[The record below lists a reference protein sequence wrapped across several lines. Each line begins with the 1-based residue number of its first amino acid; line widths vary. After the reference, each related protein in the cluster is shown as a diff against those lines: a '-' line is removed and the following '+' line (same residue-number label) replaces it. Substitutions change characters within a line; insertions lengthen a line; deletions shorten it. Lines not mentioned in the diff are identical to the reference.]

1 MAIFTFGIPLFPAGA
16 LVTSAHSPPLRGGE
30 YFWSRRRFSLGIPS
44 MPVEKWHS
52 TPFLLKNRQ
61 TS

>member
-1 MAIFTFGIPLFPAGA
+1 MAIFTCFLGKILRQ
-16 LVTSAHSPPLRGGE
+16 VHSPPRKEGE

-52 TPFLLKNRQ
+52 TPLFAEKQ
-61 TS
+61 ADI